1 MKGKRWIA
9 LAMALVMTLS
19 LLTVSAGAVSFTD
32 MVGHWAK
39 EDVEALATAGVVN
52 GTSAHHVLAGPE
64 DDRL

>member
-52 GTSAHHVLAGPE
+52 GTSAPTFSP
-64 DDRL
+64 DRKMTA